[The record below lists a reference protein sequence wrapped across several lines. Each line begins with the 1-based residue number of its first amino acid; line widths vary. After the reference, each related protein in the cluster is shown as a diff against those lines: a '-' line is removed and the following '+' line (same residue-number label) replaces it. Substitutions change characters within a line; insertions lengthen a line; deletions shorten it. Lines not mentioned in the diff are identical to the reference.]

1 MHLNSLFSDLNNL
14 EVDTVTCD
22 AYSDCFGFTEQ
33 EVMDAFKTEIL
44 ACFTMDGRL
53 TEESQ
58 RLCLRIRWNL
68 CIVFRETLVYNKSVI
83 KIT

>member
-44 ACFTMDGRL
+44 GMFHNGWSAYGRIAEAL
-53 TEESQ
+53 LAHKME
-58 RLCLRIRWNL
+58 LGY
-68 CIVFRETLVYNKSVI
+68 CIS
-83 KIT
+83 